1 MVDVED
7 IFVGICKDVG
17 RYLICKEMIKY
28 FYLKLDF
35 FWVLEDFFKGLR
47 VRVLCE
53 LEVMI

>member
-7 IFVGICKDVG
+7 IFVGICKNVG

-35 FWVLEDFFKGLR
+35 FWVLEDFFNGLR